1 MKTQLIILLFS
12 LTLNQQ
18 NSILIDF
25 GKEKKGR
32 YWNVVNDGVM
42 GGLSKG
48 GKKITKNSLLF
59 MGEVSLDNNGGF
71 SSLRKSFSEV
81 DISNF
86 NDIEIRYRSSGI
98 SFAFSLAVSRRWY
111 VPNYKIS
118 LESTSSEWKTTTFK
132 LTDLRK
138 HYIGKALNDRLKKE
152 TLKDIIRIGFITDQK
167 KYGEF
172 EFELDYIKFK

>member
-48 GKKITKNSLLF
+48 SKK
-59 MGEVSLDNNGGF
+59 
-71 SSLRKSFSEV
+71 
-81 DISNF
+81 
-86 NDIEIRYRSSGI
+86 
-98 SFAFSLAVSRRWY
+98 
-111 VPNYKIS
+111 NYK
-118 LESTSSEWKTTTFK
+118 K
-132 LTDLRK
+132 
-138 HYIGKALNDRLKKE
+138 
-152 TLKDIIRIGFITDQK
+152 
-167 KYGEF
+167 
-172 EFELDYIKFK
+172 

>member
-48 GKKITKNSLLF
+48 SKKITKNSLLF

-81 DISNF
+81 DISN
-86 NDIEIRYRSSGI
+86 
-98 SFAFSLAVSRRWY
+98 LVM
-111 VPNYKIS
+111 
-118 LESTSSEWKTTTFK
+118 
-132 LTDLRK
+132 
-138 HYIGKALNDRLKKE
+138 
-152 TLKDIIRIGFITDQK
+152 
-167 KYGEF
+167 
-172 EFELDYIKFK
+172 